1 MVRNEEQFRSLLEQ
15 GIEHIREAHKKHDE
29 LEAFYIPAMDFEK
42 IDAVA
47 ADIIE
52 KTGKNDIIE

>member
-1 MVRNEEQFRSLLEQ
+1 
-15 GIEHIREAHKKHDE
+15 
-29 LEAFYIPAMDFEK
+29 MDFEK

-52 KTGKNDIIE
+52 KTGKNDIITSLTVKS

>member
-1 MVRNEEQFRSLLEQ
+1 MLEQ